1 MYRLNHLN
9 PPPNHPFQ
17 RLYDPY
23 GHAKI
28 TSYPSLP
35 DLRRDNNRS
44 DDISMLNSP
53 SSLTIANGLSS
64 NALQAHLYTAFLER
78 KTADV
83 ALHVRGTWHAIYRL
97 HRVVLIQAVSM
108 LSPQHCAPIDITP
121 TDCSSPRNSFTPS
134 LRLDSP
140 SPR

>member
-28 TSYPSLP
+28 STYPSLP
-35 DLRRDNNRS
+35 DLRRDNNKS
-44 DDISMLNSP
+44 ESSSMLNSP
-53 SSLTIANGLSS
+53 SGLTIVNGLSPD
-64 NALQAHLYTAFLER
+64 ALQAHLYTAFLER

-83 ALHVRGTWHAIYRL
+83 ALHVRGTWHAVYRL
-97 HRVVLIQAVSM
+97 HRVVLIQAVSARST
-108 LSPQHCAPIDITP
+108 LPQSYLT
-121 TDCSSPRNSFTPS
+121 
-134 LRLDSP
+134 
-140 SPR
+140 